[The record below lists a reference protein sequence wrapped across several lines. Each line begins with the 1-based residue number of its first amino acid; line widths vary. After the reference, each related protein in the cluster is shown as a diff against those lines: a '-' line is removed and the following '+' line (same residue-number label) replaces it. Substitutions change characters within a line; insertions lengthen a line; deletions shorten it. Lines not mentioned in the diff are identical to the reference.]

1 MFRDARLIDRLSLG
15 VAHCLEELRSRLV
28 FPILIDILVA
38 MRSNVHGQNNI
49 QSKKNLKTRQAH
61 RRSSDTYIDIH
72 KKKKKKDKRR
82 ETSAKSRSFQSEPQ
96 ELLAAIY
103 RDLHF

>member
-72 KKKKKKDKRR
+72 KKKKKRQAPR
-82 ETSAKSRSFQSEPQ
+82 NFS
-96 ELLAAIY
+96 
-103 RDLHF
+103 